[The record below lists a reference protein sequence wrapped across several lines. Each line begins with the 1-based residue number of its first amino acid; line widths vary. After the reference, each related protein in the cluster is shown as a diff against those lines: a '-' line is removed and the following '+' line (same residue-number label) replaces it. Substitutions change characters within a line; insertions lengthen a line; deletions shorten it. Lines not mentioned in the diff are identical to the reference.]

1 MRWLKKISPLITLPF
16 LIVLCTSAI
25 QAKDIRVG
33 ITEYQNVESA
43 YKKYETF
50 FKELETVSQGSPQDE
65 AITFQFA
72 IGTYDEVIDW
82 YNRGLIDIGILS
94 AMPMSGSADHN

>member
-25 QAKDIRVG
+25 EAKDIRVG

-50 FKELETVSQGSPQDE
+50 FKELETVSQG
-65 AITFQFA
+65 A
-72 IGTYDEVIDW
+72 G
-82 YNRGLIDIGILS
+82 
-94 AMPMSGSADHN
+94 